1 MTDKKLEAQIEKAD
15 AALAKARQTLMDLIR
30 KRGPEEVED
39 ATFTG
44 WDGKP
49 VRLSKLFGGR
59 KDLILVHSMGVR
71 CPDVLWLDEINGARL
86 SLEDRA
92 ALVVAGPDAV
102 AEQKAY
108 AKERGW
114 GFRMVSAAGTE
125 FFGRMGFEETPGEIM
140 PGVSAFSKSGSQ
152 IVRQTYAYFA
162 PGDPFCGLWNFFD
175 MLKDGSAGWKPGG
188 MADSWLARRLGWV
201 E

>member
-1 MTDKKLEAQIEKAD
+1 MTDDTLEARIAKAD
-15 AALAKARQTLMDLIR
+15 AALAKARQNLLDLIR
-30 KRGPEEVED
+30 KRGPEEVTD
-39 ATFTG
+39 VAFTG
-44 WDGKP
+44 GDGKP
-49 VRLSKLFGGR
+49 VRLSQLFGGR
-59 KDLILVHSMGVR
+59 KDLILIHSMGVR
-71 CPDVLWLDEINGARL
+71 CPDVLWLDELNGARV

-92 ALVVAGPDAV
+92 SLVVAGPDGV

-114 GFRMVSAAGTE
+114 GFRMVSAAGTT
-125 FFGRMGFEETPGEIM
+125 FFRDMEFEEAPGKIM
-140 PGVSAFSKSGSQ
+140 PGISAFSKSGAQ

-162 PGDPFCGLWNFFD
+162 PGDMFCGLWNCFD
-175 MLKDGSAGWKPGG
+175 LLKDGSAGWFPKG